1 MQPNYDANPSGPAS
15 GVKDAKPRKSN
26 LQRPYYIGRMN
37 EQGHIEHGDKRNQF
51 IIPIG
56 SEVRF
61 QVDSGT
67 PISRE
72 AVLLVNK
79 PKLLKGGAI
88 EYTITQPFKDD
99 EDFSD
104 EFNGSKL
111 DTDYMEKVDAHPESS
126 QYLLEFRVIFKE
138 SGSFFVQIAYQDA
151 IDPELHR
158 YTPE

>member
-15 GVKDAKPRKSN
+15 GVKNSKPRKTN
-26 LQRPYYIGRMN
+26 LTRPYYIGRMN
-37 EQGHIEHGDKRNQF
+37 EQGYLDNGDSRNQF

-61 QVDSGT
+61 QIDSGT
-67 PISRE
+67 PISKE

-79 PKLLKGGAI
+79 PKHLKSGEI

-99 EDFSD
+99 EDFAE
-104 EFNGSKL
+104 EFAGSKL

-126 QYLLEFRVIFKE
+126 QYLLEYRVIFKE
-138 SGSFFVQIAYQDA
+138 SGSFFIQIAYQDA
-151 IDPELHR
+151 IDATVHR
-158 YTPE
+158 YSPE

>member
-1 MQPNYDANPSGPAS
+1 
-15 GVKDAKPRKSN
+15 
-26 LQRPYYIGRMN
+26 MN
-37 EQGHIEHGDKRNQF
+37 EQGYLDHGARNTQF

-67 PISRE
+67 PISKE

-79 PKLLKGGAI
+79 PKRFKDGGI
-88 EYTITQPFKDD
+88 EYTITQPFKDN
-99 EDFSD
+99 EDFSE
-104 EFNGSKL
+104 EFGGSKL
-111 DTDYMEKVDAHPESS
+111 DTDYMEKVDAHPDSS

-158 YTPE
+158 YSPE

>member
-1 MQPNYDANPSGPAS
+1 M
-15 GVKDAKPRKSN
+15 
-26 LQRPYYIGRMN
+26 RPYYIGRMN
-37 EQGHIEHGDKRNQF
+37 EQGYLDYGDRNTQF

-67 PISRE
+67 PISKE

-79 PKLLKGGAI
+79 PKRTKGGEI
-88 EYTITQPFKDD
+88 EYTITQPFKDN
-99 EDFSD
+99 EDFSE

-138 SGSFFVQIAYQDA
+138 SGSFFVQIAY
-151 IDPELHR
+151 
-158 YTPE
+158 